1 MNKTTTTK
9 QSEQLCKHAS
19 GLKCKKKKNN
29 NNNSKKKKEQ
39 NKNASQFLAKL

>member
-1 MNKTTTTK
+1 MKKTTTTTTK

-19 GLKCKKKKNN
+19 GLKC
-29 NNNSKKKKEQ
+29 NSKKKKEQ

>member
-1 MNKTTTTK
+1 MQATK
-9 QSEQLCKHAS
+9 QQQNNYAS
-19 GLKCKKKKNN
+19 MQVGLNAKKKNNN